1 MKEERLH
8 ETLLALDAE
17 AHITRI
23 LLAEL
28 IAQSPEPEL
37 LLQRFRSAID
47 LMTAEAPQDIDPEQ
61 VVELRARA
69 AQTELIV
76 RRTLIASSAARPKTP
91 QAR

>member
-17 AHITRI
+17 AQITRI

-28 IAQSPEPEL
+28 IAPSPEPEL

-76 RRTLIASSAARPKTP
+76 RRTLIASSAARPRTP

>member
-17 AHITRI
+17 AQITRI

-28 IAQSPEPEL
+28 VAQSPEPEL

-76 RRTLIASSAARPKTP
+76 STLIASSAARPRTP